1 MQHLKRRPKSMIK
14 VDCSDV
20 NFGTIE
26 LRGDKNIVLNELK
39 YLTKYSTMVMGDVA
53 LDAINDGIEEMLAEL
68 KEAKHDKDN
77 RSKSENN

>member
-1 MQHLKRRPKSMIK
+1 MIK

-26 LRGDKNIVLNELK
+26 LRGNKNKVLNELR
-39 YLTKYSTMVMGDVA
+39 YLTRYSIMVMGDVA
-53 LDAINDGIEEMLAEL
+53 LDAINDGIEEVLAEL

-77 RSKSENN
+77 RTQSENN